1 MPEPSVTVVVT
12 AFEEEAFIAAA
23 IESVLEQTYSGEVEP
38 IVVDNG
44 SSDHSA
50 KVAAGYEEVTVLRLE
65 ENRLPA
71 GARNAGV
78 AAGRGELVTFLD
90 GDDQMLA
97 ERLEIQVGHL
107 REHPEVGCVV
117 GSQEVAFEEGAAPP
131 FWVGGSG
138 DGLVGENWG
147 GEPSDTPNVYATSML
162 MSRLTF
168 EASGGFDEKIAIG
181 ADDADLLL
189 RLIESGVEV
198 ARLNDVI
205 VRRRVHDS
213 SLTQNAG
220 ASKTAL
226 LEVFKHRIERHRERR
241 A

>member
-1 MPEPSVTVVVT
+1 VSEPSVTVVIT
-12 AFEEEAFIAAA
+12 AFEEEAFIAEA
-23 IESVLEQTYSGEVEP
+23 IESVLEQTYCGEVET

-44 SSDHSA
+44 SSDRSA
-50 KVAAGYEEVTVLRLE
+50 SVAAGYEEVTVLRLG
-65 ENRLPA
+65 ENRGPA

-78 AAGRGELVTFLD
+78 TAGRGELVTFLD

-107 REHPEVGCVV
+107 SGNPEVGCVV
-117 GSQEVAFEEGAAPP
+117 GSQEIAFEEGATAP
-131 FWVGGSG
+131 FWLGGS
-138 DGLVGENWG
+138 DERLVKGSWG
-147 GEPSDTPNVYATSML
+147 GEPSDTPGLYATSML
-162 MSRLTF
+162 MARRTF

-198 ARLNDVI
+198 ARLNDVV

-213 SLTQNAG
+213 SLTQDAE

-226 LEVFKHRIERHRERR
+226 LEVFKHRIERQRERR